1 MMEVIDAHQHF
12 WNFDRVDYPY
22 LPKDLELI
30 YRTFEEADLEPIL
43 DQAGVDRT
51 VLVQSMDSFADTD
64 YMFEVAHRWPRIAA
78 VVAWV
83 PLTDTDAA
91 AAALDRYARQP
102 RFVGIR
108 HLIHH
113 EPDPAWLLRD
123 DVGRGLDLLSERG
136 ATYDVVAVLPRHV
149 ELVPSL
155 SERHPGLRMV
165 IDHLGSPPIA
175 ASGWEPWATQLIAA
189 ARNPNVY
196 VKLSGLGTLASW
208 ETWTVDDLRRYADH
222 ALEVFGPSRVMFGG
236 DWPISRLAGG
246 YQPIWEATQEL
257 LRSLPVAQRD
267 QILGGTAVEFYGIA
281 SGARGAARRV

>member
-1 MMEVIDAHQHF
+1 MEVIDAHQHF

-30 YRTFEEADLEPIL
+30 YRTFEESDLEPVL
-43 DQAGVDRT
+43 DRAGVDRT

-64 YMFEVAHRWPRIAA
+64 YMFEVAERWPRIAA
-78 VVAWV
+78 VVGWV
-83 PLTDTDAA
+83 PLTDTDFA

-123 DVGRGLDLLSERG
+123 DVGRGLDLLVERG
-136 ATYDVVAVLPRHV
+136 VTYDVVAVVPRHL

-155 SERHPGLRMV
+155 SDRHPGLRMV

-175 ASGWEPWATQLIAA
+175 AAGWEPWATQLVAA
-189 ARNPNVY
+189 ARNPDVY

-246 YQPIWEATQEL
+246 YQPIWEATQAL
-257 LRSLPVAQRD
+257 LRALPTAERD
-267 QILGGTAVEFYGIA
+267 RVLGGTAAEFYGI
-281 SGARGAARRV
+281 S